1 MKRVTRRPA
10 GEVENVLVDKCVGEE
25 GGGVCRKGVAVGL
38 IVEVGIRDAKME
50 VAAAFGIDKLIA
62 VLEIHKLDVG
72 APIEIVEELAR
83 FATLEGLGTRE
94 DGVIDTTSGLAREER
109 EVG

>member
-25 GGGVCRKGVAVGL
+25 GGGVRGEGVAVGL

-50 VAAAFGIDKLIA
+50 VAAAFGIDKLIN
-62 VLEIHKLDVG
+62 KRR
-72 APIEIVEELAR
+72 PK
-83 FATLEGLGTRE
+83 
-94 DGVIDTTSGLAREER
+94 ER
-109 EVG
+109 DRC